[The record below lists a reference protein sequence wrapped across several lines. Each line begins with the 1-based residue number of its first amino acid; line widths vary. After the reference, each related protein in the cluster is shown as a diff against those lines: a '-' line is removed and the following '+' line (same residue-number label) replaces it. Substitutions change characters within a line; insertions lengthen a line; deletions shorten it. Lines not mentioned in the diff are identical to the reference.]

1 MGDGMLRVSGSKLI
15 ERGEGM
21 GEQAMT
27 QEGIGLPTTFAKC
40 FAALFLCFFYNRERG
55 WIGGG
60 WKRSINPTDLRS
72 FLNEFHFTALVETPS
87 TNVAPRI
94 SRII

>member
-55 WIGGG
+55 WIGGMETEHQPNG
-60 WKRSINPTDLRS
+60 PTQL
-72 FLNEFHFTALVETPS
+72 LE
-87 TNVAPRI
+87 
-94 SRII
+94 